1 MKDNFL
7 KFVDCS
13 ESFVSNLLENYRIS
27 LSISLSLYVS
37 ARMFATPKIRRCT
50 AHTKDPRR
58 GDDTYA
64 YAQVCTYVTR
74 KAGSNMERDKGRRER
89 KGRLKDEGRRTYED
103 RYIGIRIFCALAYT
117 REVKSLPTY
126 VVKYVTM
133 GSIQKDFLRKGKRE
147 RERDQ
152 KGASE

>member
-1 MKDNFL
+1 
-7 KFVDCS
+7 
-13 ESFVSNLLENYRIS
+13 
-27 LSISLSLYVS
+27 
-37 ARMFATPKIRRCT
+37 
-50 AHTKDPRR
+50 
-58 GDDTYA
+58 
-64 YAQVCTYVTR
+64 
-74 KAGSNMERDKGRRER
+74 MERDKGRRER
-89 KGRLKDEGRRTYED
+89 KGRLEDEGRRTYED